1 MFGKK
6 RRGGERIGCHPKH
19 AAETLL
25 LAVSACPVAAANSS
39 RLLT

>member
-1 MFGKK
+1 MVATLNMQQCP
-6 RRGGERIGCHPKH
+6 RGDGV
-19 AAETLL
+19 AETLL